1 MLPKLDLYLLRSNLG
16 LLAAFVALA
25 LSVLMLE
32 RLIRITDL
40 ISGSD
45 DALMS
50 AARMIAN
57 LVPHYLGM
65 ALPGALLIATII
77 SVERLSRSGEIV
89 ALMSTG
95 VSLYRLV
102 RPFLGLAAALA
113 VASIVISGYLQP
125 VSRYNYRAI
134 VYELKQNSIATA
146 FQERKFVQFEN
157 RVIWTSSVDFS
168 RRQLGATFILET
180 DETGARRFLAGN
192 TGRLAEE
199 PDGAWLITL
208 QDAMVGDI
216 PAGFESGQGS
226 RVTTNRVTW
235 RMPTPI
241 GGYRARGGDE
251 RELTLGE
258 LLTGAY
264 PTAGGGVD
272 PVAAAASLHDKLAR
286 AALLLAMPF
295 VSVVLGLN
303 LGRMVRSG
311 GLVIG
316 ILLLL
321 VVQKMLEYGLSLAQ
335 RGLAPPWAGSWPI
348 VALVAALG
356 LYSFHRTATGR
367 PALPFPTARPRRA
380 RPGDEGAQPRS
391 RPAE

>member
-25 LSVLMLE
+25 LAILMLE

-45 DALMS
+45 NALNA

-57 LVPHYLGM
+57 LLPHYLGM

-95 VSLYRLV
+95 VSLYRIS
-102 RPFLGLAAALA
+102 RPFLGLAIALA
-113 VASIVISGYLQP
+113 AASIVISGFLQP

-134 VYELKQNSIATA
+134 VHELKQNSIVTA
-146 FQERKFVQFEN
+146 FQERKFVQFED
-157 RVIWTSSVDFS
+157 RVVWTSSVDFA
-168 RRQLGATFILET
+168 RRSLGATFILET
-180 DETGARRFLAGN
+180 GKDGARRFLTGN
-192 TGRLAEE
+192 TGRLTED
-199 PDGAWLITL
+199 PNGSWLITL

-216 PAGFESGQGS
+216 PPEFASGQGN
-226 RVTTNRVTW
+226 RVNTARVTW

-241 GGYRARGGDE
+241 VGYRERGDDE
-251 RELTLGE
+251 RELTLSE
-258 LLTGAY
+258 LMTKSYMTPGNSVD
-264 PTAGGGVD
+264 PTA
-272 PVAAAASLHDKLAR
+272 ASANLHDRLGR

-295 VSVVLGLN
+295 ISVVLGLN

-311 GLVIG
+311 GLVMG

-321 VVQKMLEYGLSLAQ
+321 LVQKMLEYGLSLAQ
-335 RGLAPPWAGSWPI
+335 RGIVPPWAGTWP
-348 VALVAALG
+348 VVGLVVVLG
-356 LYSFHRTATGR
+356 LYTFHRTATGR
-367 PALPFPTARPRRA
+367 PALPDFRKRRATARA
-380 RPGDEGAQPRS
+380 GDDAES
-391 RPAE
+391 RPAR